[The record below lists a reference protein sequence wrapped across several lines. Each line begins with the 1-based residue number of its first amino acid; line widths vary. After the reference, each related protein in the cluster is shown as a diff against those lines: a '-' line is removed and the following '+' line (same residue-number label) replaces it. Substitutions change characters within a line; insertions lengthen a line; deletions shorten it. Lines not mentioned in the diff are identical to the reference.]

1 MTKENCYS
9 TTQFI
14 RQEFKALVNDINK
27 KRKQNDREELKV
39 NCKPDS
45 WNPAQMRLADLEEM

>member
-1 MTKENCYS
+1 MTKENCSS

-14 RQEFKALVNDINK
+14 KREFEALVNDINK
-27 KRKQNDREELKV
+27 ERVKNGRDELKV
-39 NCKPDS
+39 SCTTDS